1 MGPRPRGDGD
11 GLMATQGERGEM
23 AIGRPV
29 EAESITGERRTG
41 GGDVRS
47 RNPTHDPFF
56 CLFVCFI
63 SNSLAVGFYD
73 HNNEARMK

>member
-56 CLFVCFI
+56 FVCLFFFQFI
-63 SNSLAVGFYD
+63 GCGFL
-73 HNNEARMK
+73 